1 MSFLFRNNFHAL
13 FLFALI
19 LTGNH
24 AQAQNQTVLKAD
36 SIFSVSVEVS
46 GGLAASL
53 HSKTNKM
60 DNFSFAPALRILWEP
75 NHLLDLGL
83 GTAFL
88 NIENKE
94 QKHISNEFGTT
105 DFRAGL
111 TGIPI
116 VFITRMHLWKTDLSG
131 GIGASWVHSNLT
143 AFGKTVKTNQWYQCY
158 YFALEYEHS
167 LTKKMEIG
175 VEFFSFSM
183 PKIDQQK
190 IGITLKFS
198 YDVYSW

>member
-1 MSFLFRNNFHAL
+1 MNFIFRNSFLAL
-13 FLFALI
+13 FLFVLFLVEKPA
-19 LTGNH
+19 T
-24 AQAQNQTVLKAD
+24 AQNQTTPKTD
-36 SIFSVSVEVS
+36 STFTVSVEISAGPAVRI
-46 GGLAASL
+46 
-53 HSKTNKM
+53 HSTGKTV

-88 NIENKE
+88 NLEKE
-94 QKHISNEFGTT
+94 EKKNISNEFGIT

-116 VFITRMHLWKTDLSG
+116 IFISRMHLWKVELSG

-143 AFGKTVKTNQWYQCY
+143 AFGNTVEANQWYQCY
-158 YFALEYEHS
+158 YFALGYEYT
-167 LTKKMEIG
+167 LTGKMGIG
-175 VEFFSFSM
+175 TEFFSFSM

-190 IGITLKFS
+190 IGIMFKFS
-198 YDVYSW
+198 YDLYRW